1 MDRVLDASIPYF
13 RHFEDM
19 TRIPHGSSNEME
31 YSNYLVS
38 WAKEHNLRYVQDEL
52 YNVVIY
58 KPATPGY
65 EDHPPVMLQGHMDM
79 VCAKVPGST
88 HDFTKDP
95 LDLYVED
102 GFLRARGTTLG
113 GDDGVGVAYILA
125 LLEADGLAHPA
136 LECVFTV
143 QEETGCA
150 GAAALKKEYFQAR
163 RMIGL
168 DDVGGGTSYVT
179 SAGSQIAQFTRKC
192 TWQALT
198 APAFTME
205 ISGLLGGHSGVEI
218 DKERGN
224 AIKLA
229 FRILYDLKKQGEV
242 QLGEM
247 EFGSVNNAIP
257 NYGKITFTCALPAGQ
272 MSAVLDESK
281 ETILRELEFSDKGL
295 TITLTPAQAGKVMS
309 LTDSQEIIDFL
320 RFLPDGM
327 FHKSMRFPDLPTASC
342 NVGVLRTQDEG
353 IYGETCAR
361 GALMSY
367 LYSME
372 EEHQLLC
379 QLYHIQR
386 TVTGL
391 VAPFDYVEH
400 SPIRDA
406 LAKTFHQVT
415 GRELKPLFVHG
426 GLEAGYFK
434 ALYPDMDIVTI
445 GPLVLDEH
453 MVTERLSLD
462 SFQEIWKVLV
472 ALLASL

>member
-1 MDRVLDASIPYF
+1 
-13 RHFEDM
+13 
-19 TRIPHGSSNEME
+19 
-31 YSNYLVS
+31 
-38 WAKEHNLRYVQDEL
+38 
-52 YNVVIY
+52 
-58 KPATPGY
+58 
-65 EDHPPVMLQGHMDM
+65 
-79 VCAKVPGST
+79 
-88 HDFTKDP
+88 
-95 LDLYVED
+95 
-102 GFLRARGTTLG
+102 
-113 GDDGVGVAYILA
+113 
-125 LLEADGLAHPA
+125 
-136 LECVFTV
+136 
-143 QEETGCA
+143 
-150 GAAALKKEYFQAR
+150 
-163 RMIGL
+163 
-168 DDVGGGTSYVT
+168 
-179 SAGSQIAQFTRKC
+179 
-192 TWQALT
+192 
-198 APAFTME
+198 
-205 ISGLLGGHSGVEI
+205 
-218 DKERGN
+218 
-224 AIKLA
+224 
-229 FRILYDLKKQGEV
+229 
-242 QLGEM
+242 
-247 EFGSVNNAIP
+247 
-257 NYGKITFTCALPAGQ
+257 

>member
-1 MDRVLDASIPYF
+1 MERVLDASIPYF

-65 EDHPPVMLQGHMDM
+65 ENHPTVMLQGHIDM

-88 HDFTKDP
+88 HDFAKDP

-113 GDDGVGVAYILA
+113 GDDGVGVAYMLA
-125 LLEADGLAHPA
+125 LLEAQDLSHPA

-150 GAAALKKEYFQAR
+150 GAAALKADYFQAR

-179 SAGSQIAQFTRKC
+179 SAGSQISALTRTC
-192 TWQALT
+192 TWE
-198 APAFTME
+198 APAAPAYAME
-205 ISGLLGGHSGVEI
+205 VNGLLGGHSGVEI

-224 AIKLA
+224 AIKLG
-229 FRILYDLKKQGEV
+229 FQFLYELKKQGTV

-247 EFGSVNNAIP
+247 SFGSVNNAVP
-257 NYGKITFTCALPAGQ
+257 NYGKAVFTCDAPAETVA
-272 MSAVLDESK
+272 SVLDACMQ
-281 ETILRELEFSDKGL
+281 TFRRELEFSDKDL
-295 TITLTPAQAGKVMS
+295 AITLPPAQAEQVMS
-309 LTDSQEIIDFL
+309 KTDSQEIIDFV
-320 RFLPDGM
+320 RFLPNGL
-327 FHKSMRFPDLPTASC
+327 FHMSMRFPELPTSSS
-342 NVGVLRTQDEG
+342 NLGVLRTQDG
-353 IYGETCAR
+353 GLYAETCAR

-367 LYSME
+367 LYSTE
-372 EEHQLLC
+372 EEHKLIC
-379 QLYHIQR
+379 QLYHINR
-386 TVTGL
+386 EVTGL

-406 LAKTFHQVT
+406 LAKVFHQVT

-434 ALYPDMDIVTI
+434 ALSPDMDIATI

-453 MVTERLSLD
+453 MTTERLSLD